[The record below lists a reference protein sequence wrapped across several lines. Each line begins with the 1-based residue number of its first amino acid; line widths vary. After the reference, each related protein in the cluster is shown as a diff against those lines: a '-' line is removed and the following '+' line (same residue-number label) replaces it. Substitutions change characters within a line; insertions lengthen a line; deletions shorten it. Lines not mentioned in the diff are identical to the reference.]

1 MNTLMLPAP
10 LGAHGV
16 SMLIFA
22 AIVFALFIWDRIP
35 IATICLGI
43 LAALPLGFALFPLQT
58 SGGVVEPLRFYA
70 GFAHPAL
77 IAICGLMVVGQGLV
91 VTGALEP
98 AARRLASWVA
108 ASPRLALLAL
118 LAGAASA
125 SGLVNDTPVVVLLIP
140 MIIAAARRAKVA
152 PAGMLLP
159 MNYAVLIGGMATTI
173 GTSTNLI
180 VVGLA
185 VGMGVEPFGLFSFYP
200 LVAMAAVPALAY
212 LWLIAPRLLAG
223 VEQPDEQLS
232 TDAFDAELRVERES
246 WLDGRPL
253 SEVFEAAGGE
263 LRLVEVRRKDRS
275 LARLPTLKLR
285 AGDVLLLQDTAIR
298 LKEIEASLHAALH
311 DVDVTLLENGL
322 KPDTDTAASGP
333 ADGMDV
339 KNDEDAVGAPKEHK
353 ESKHSPATATV
364 AQMIVTPTS
373 SLAGHS
379 VRSERI
385 AERYGVVVVGLRSRR
400 MQAGWQRGDL
410 TARTVVAGDIL
421 LLQGDAAAMQVA
433 QRDGIGLLL
442 DSRFALPRQDKAWA
456 ALLTMSIVVVL
467 AATKTLPIS
476 LAALVGMLFLLVS
489 RCLSWQDVTQALSV
503 KVVLLV
509 AASLA
514 LGDALDLAGATGWLA
529 QQLASASAGVSAG
542 WVLAVL
548 MALMGLLTNFVS
560 NNAAAAIGTP
570 LGIELARTL
579 GAPPEAF
586 VLAVMF
592 GCNLCY
598 LTPMGYQTNL
608 LVMNA
613 GSYRFSDFVRVGT
626 PLFVI
631 MWAVLSYGLVLRYHL

>member
-1 MNTLMLPAP
+1 MNTPMLSTP
-10 LGAHGV
+10 LSGHGV
-16 SMLIFA
+16 AMLVFA
-22 AIVFALFIWDRIP
+22 AIVFVLFIRDRIP

-43 LAALPLGFALFPLQT
+43 LVALPLGFVLFPLQT
-58 SGGVVEPLRFYA
+58 QGGVVEPLRFYA

-77 IAICGLMVVGQGLV
+77 IAICGLMAVGQGLV

-98 AARRLASWVA
+98 AARRLATWVA
-108 ASPRLALLAL
+108 ASPRLALLAV
-118 LAGAASA
+118 LAGAALV

-140 MIIAAARRAKVA
+140 LIIAAAGRAKVA
-152 PAGMLLP
+152 PARMLLP

-180 VVGLA
+180 VVALA
-185 VGMGVEPFGLFSFYP
+185 ASLGIGPFGLFSFYP
-200 LVAMAAVPALAY
+200 LVALAAVPALAY
-212 LWLIAPRLLAG
+212 LWLVAPRLLAG

-232 TDAFDAELRVERES
+232 TEAFDAELRVEPEG
-246 WLDGRPL
+246 WLDGREL
-253 SEVFEAAGGE
+253 REVFEAAGGA

-275 LARLPTLKLR
+275 LSKLPSLKLR
-285 AGDVLLLQDTAIR
+285 AGDVLLVQDTAIR

-311 DVDVTLLENGL
+311 DVDVTLLENGD
-322 KPDTDTAASGP
+322 KSVAKAAASAAG
-333 ADGMDV
+333 
-339 KNDEDAVGAPKEHK
+339 KNGEEEAEAPKEDK
-353 ESKHSPATATV
+353 EAKHSPATATV

-373 SLAGHS
+373 PLAGRS

-385 AERYGVVVVGLRSRR
+385 AQRYGVLVVGLRPRQ
-400 MQAGWQRGDL
+400 MHAGWQRGELLD
-410 TARTVVAGDIL
+410 RTVGAGDIL
-421 LLQGDAAAMQVA
+421 LLQGDAAAMQAA

-442 DSRFALPRQDKAWA
+442 DSRFTLPRQNKAWA
-456 ALLTMSIVVVL
+456 ALLTMSVVVVL

-476 LAALVGMLFLLVS
+476 LAALAGVLFLLVS

-509 AASLA
+509 SASLA
-514 LGDALDLAGATGWLA
+514 LGDALDLVGATGWLA
-529 QQLASASAGVSAG
+529 QQLASASADLSPA
-542 WVLAVL
+542 WVLALL

-570 LGIELARTL
+570 LGVELARSL

-613 GSYRFSDFVRVGT
+613 GGYRFGDFVRVGT